1 MKRFDLGLLLITP
14 AAQEVLITHHITPI
28 PLFKRHQ
35 CGDWGEV
42 CDEDAQANQEALRTG
57 SRLMSVYR
65 VHDTQNVWVITEA
78 DRSSTTLLL
87 PSEY

>member
-1 MKRFDLGLLLITP
+1 MNRFDSDQLLISP

-28 PLFKRHQ
+28 PLFNRHL

-42 CDEDAQANQEALRTG
+42 CEEDAQANHEALRTG
-57 SRLMSVYR
+57 ARLMSVYR
-65 VHDTQNVWVITEA
+65 IHDTQNVWIITEA